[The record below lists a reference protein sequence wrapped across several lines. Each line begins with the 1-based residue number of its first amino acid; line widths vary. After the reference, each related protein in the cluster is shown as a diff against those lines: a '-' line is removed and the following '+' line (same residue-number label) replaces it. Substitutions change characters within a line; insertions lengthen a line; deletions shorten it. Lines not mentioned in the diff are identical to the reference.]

1 MLRLFF
7 LCIIPAAF
15 ALLLCYLVGNAIPAL
30 VVGGVCSVM
39 LVLGLRAMFKDLD
52 SGSSSDGMALVAV
65 GGLIVLPSAINAVLL
80 LGGSGVY
87 YLARYLG
94 G

>member
-1 MLRLFF
+1 MLHLFF
-7 LCIIPAAF
+7 LCVIPAAF

-30 VVGGVCSVM
+30 VVGGICLVM
-39 LVLGLRAMFKDLD
+39 LVLGLRAMFEDLNN
-52 SGSSSDGMALVAV
+52 DGMALVAV